1 MSEALAQADAKE
13 KEKKEAEAKAQA
25 EAAAK
30 AKEAKKDELAEPWTT
45 DAIKDAMKMGTV
57 ASYAVSGVDAKGKEV
72 TDTYTVTIKGSDAEG
87 IKVNAF
93 HQSDASKPIAKQTA
107 THPFSKLSPMFAVDK
122 PTTQVIAREQVEVPA
137 GTFETVKADIEGFFG
152 AHRTVW
158 MVVDK
163 PGIYAKVIDH
173 GNAKEEGDQTELV
186 YELQSIE
193 QK

>member
-13 KEKKEAEAKAQA
+13 KEKKEAEAKARA

-30 AKEAKKDELAEPWTT
+30 AKKDELAEPWTT

-57 ASYAVSGVDAKGKEV
+57 ATYAVSGVDAKGKEV

-93 HQSDASKPIAKQTA
+93 HQSDADEPIAQQTA
-107 THPFSKLSPMFAVDK
+107 THPFGKLSPMFAVDK
-122 PTTQVIAREQVEVPA
+122 PTTEVVAREQVEVPA
-137 GTFETVKADIEGFFG
+137 GTFETVKAEVQGFFG

-158 MVVDK
+158 MIVDK
-163 PGIYAKVIDH
+163 PGIYAKVLDH